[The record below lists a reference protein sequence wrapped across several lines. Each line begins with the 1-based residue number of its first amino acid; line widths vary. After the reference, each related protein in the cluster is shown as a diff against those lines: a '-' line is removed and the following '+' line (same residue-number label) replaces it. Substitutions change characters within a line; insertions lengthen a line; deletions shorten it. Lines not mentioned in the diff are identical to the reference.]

1 MGKEGDIMRMLIAE
15 DDRLTADTLARR
27 LKEEHYAVDVCYNG
41 TDALDY
47 LLSADYDVAV
57 LDIMMPG
64 MDGIRVLGSL
74 RAAGRQLPVL
84 LLTARDAISD
94 RVNGLNAGADDY
106 LVKPFAFEEL
116 SARLRVLTRRSKQT
130 SNRFSIA
137 DLIVDCD
144 MRSVTRGGETIA
156 LTSREFALL
165 EYMIRTKGHVLSRG
179 QITEH
184 VWSYE
189 YEGAS
194 NMIDVYIRNL
204 RRKIDEGRDVKLIH
218 TVRYAG
224 YVLREGT

>member
-1 MGKEGDIMRMLIAE
+1 MRALIAE

-27 LKEEHYAVDVCYNG
+27 LGEEHYAVDVCYNG
-41 TDALDY
+41 ADALDY
-47 LLSADYDVAV
+47 LMTTAYDVAV

-64 MDGIRVLGSL
+64 MDGIAVVRQA
-74 RAAGRQLPVL
+74 RQAGRDAPVL
-84 LLTARDAISD
+84 LLTARDAVSD
-94 RVNGLNAGADDY
+94 RVDGLNAGADDY

-116 SARLRVLTRRSKQT
+116 SARLRALTRRSKQT
-130 SNRFSIA
+130 SNRFTIA
-137 DLIVDCD
+137 DLMVDCD
-144 MRSVTRGGETIA
+144 SRSVTRGGESIA

-165 EYMIRTKGHVLSRG
+165 EYMIRNKGCVLSRA

-194 NMIDVYIRNL
+194 NMIDVYIRSL
-204 RRKIDEGRDVKLIH
+204 RRKIDEGRGRKLIH

-224 YVLREGT
+224 YVLREDV

>member
-1 MGKEGDIMRMLIAE
+1 MRALIAE

-27 LKEEHYAVDVCYNG
+27 LGEEHYAVDVCYNG
-41 TDALDY
+41 ADALDY
-47 LLSADYDVAV
+47 LMTTAYDVAV

-64 MDGIRVLGSL
+64 MDGIAVVRQA
-74 RAAGRQLPVL
+74 RQAGRDAPVL
-84 LLTARDAISD
+84 LLTARDAVSD
-94 RVNGLNAGADDY
+94 RVDGLNAGADDY

-116 SARLRVLTRRSKQT
+116 SARLRALTRRSKQT
-130 SNRFSIA
+130 SNRFTIA
-137 DLIVDCD
+137 DLTVDCD
-144 MRSVTRGGETIA
+144 SRSVTRGGESIA

-165 EYMIRTKGHVLSRG
+165 EYMIRNKGCVLSRA

-194 NMIDVYIRNL
+194 NMIDVYIRSL
-204 RRKIDEGRDVKLIH
+204 RRKIDEGRGRKLIH

-224 YVLREGT
+224 YVLREDV

>member
-1 MGKEGDIMRMLIAE
+1 MRMLIAE

-165 EYMIRTKGHVLSRG
+165 EYMIRNKGHVLSRG

>member
-1 MGKEGDIMRMLIAE
+1 MRMLIAE
-15 DDRLTADTLARR
+15 DDRLTADTIAKR

-47 LLSADYDVAV
+47 LLSTDYDVAV

-64 MDGIRVLGSL
+64 MDGIAVLTRL
-74 RAAGRQLPVL
+74 RAAGKQTPVL
-84 LLTARDAISD
+84 LLTARDAVSD
-94 RVNGLNAGADDY
+94 RVGGLNAGADDY

-116 SARLRVLTRRSKQT
+116 SARLRVLTRRTRQT
-130 SNRFSIA
+130 SNRFAIA
-137 DLIVDCD
+137 DLVVDCD
-144 MRSVTRGGETIA
+144 ARTAQRGGETIA

-165 EYMIRTKGHVLSRG
+165 EYMIRNKGHVLSRS
-179 QITEH
+179 QINEH

-204 RRKIDEGRDVKLIH
+204 RKKIDDGRDVKLIH
-218 TVRYAG
+218 TVRYVG
-224 YVLREGT
+224 YVLREGA